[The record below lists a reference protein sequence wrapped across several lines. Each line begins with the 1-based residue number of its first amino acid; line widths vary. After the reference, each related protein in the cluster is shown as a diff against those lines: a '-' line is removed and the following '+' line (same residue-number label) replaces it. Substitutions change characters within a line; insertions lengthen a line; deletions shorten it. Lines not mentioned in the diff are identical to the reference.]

1 MTFLSIKQAAA
12 QLAVS
17 GRLLYKLVDEGKI
30 ASYRIGS
37 AVRISEE
44 DLESYLASR
53 RLERK
58 GNKKAANGLAAH
70 QSQ

>member
-1 MTFLSIKQAAA
+1 MTLLSIKQAAA

-30 ASYRIGS
+30 ASYRIGG

-44 DLESYLASR
+44 DLDNYLQSR
-53 RLERK
+53 RLEIK
-58 GNKKAANGLAAH
+58 GNKKAAKAIAAN
-70 QSQ
+70 S

>member
-1 MTFLSIKQAAA
+1 MTLLSIKQAAA

-30 ASYRIGS
+30 ASYRIGG

-44 DLESYLASR
+44 DLDNYLQSR

-58 GNKKAANGLAAH
+58 GNKKAAKAIAAN
-70 QSQ
+70 S